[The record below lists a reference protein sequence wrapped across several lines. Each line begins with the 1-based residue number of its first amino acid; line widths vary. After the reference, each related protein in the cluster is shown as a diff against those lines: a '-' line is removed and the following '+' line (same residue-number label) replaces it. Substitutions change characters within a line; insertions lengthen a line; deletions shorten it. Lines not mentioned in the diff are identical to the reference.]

1 MYIALA
7 PVQDLDSLAGLG
19 PPRGRISSSDDSSY
33 RRPGGPARAPAGY
46 DRPKPGP
53 GILGRATTRCL
64 PVTCAT
70 CLQQIVSESCVAY
83 AVNDI
88 GGVRFDFPQHLGYW

>member
-7 PVQDLDSLAGLG
+7 PVQDLDWLAGLG

-70 CLQQIVSESCVAY
+70 CLQQIISESCVAY